1 MTMQPGPVERA
12 VFSDLAERVSSGLGQ
27 AALVLALELDRSED
41 ASMATV
47 ARELR
52 LLLVEIDRLKP
63 AESRSDLDDL
73 RARRAAR
80 EASG

>member
-1 MTMQPGPVERA
+1 
-12 VFSDLAERVSSGLGQ
+12 
-27 AALVLALELDRSED
+27 
-41 ASMATV
+41 
-47 ARELR
+47 
-52 LLLVEIDRLKP
+52 LLVEIDRLVP

>member
-12 VFSDLAERVSSGLGQ
+12 VSSDLAERASSGLGQ
-27 AALVLALELDRSED
+27 AALVLARELDRSED

-52 LLLVEIDRLKP
+52 LLLVEIDRLVP

>member
-1 MTMQPGPVERA
+1 VTTQPGPVERA
-12 VFSDLAERVSSGLGQ
+12 VSSDLGGRANSGLGQ
-27 AALVLALELDRSED
+27 AALVLARELDRSED

-52 LLLVEIDRLKP
+52 LLLVEIDRLVP
-63 AESRSDLDDL
+63 QESRSDLDDL

>member
-12 VFSDLAERVSSGLGQ
+12 VSSDLAERVSSGLGQ
-27 AALVLALELDRSED
+27 AALVLARELDRSED